1 MNCTIVLTSGPRKS
15 QLCERPCPS
24 GQSICTMHLNHQ
36 KQQVKEKEKKK
47 TWDTLPKSKQKL
59 FAVEIDH
66 LVEHG
71 TWREQILAMVARYQ
85 LQEYFPK
92 TEIECCIQAYR
103 VSQPKRSI
111 TYKNG
116 IMYVSD
122 PHKGRCNKI
131 TENVPELTEEEWRRL
146 LQTLPQL
153 AQVKIM
159 EDLEEIHS
167 ADIDALLYHY
177 RVPTTSFLWNEKA
190 IELIHNYRL

>member
-1 MNCTIVLTSGPRKS
+1 
-15 QLCERPCPS
+15 
-24 GQSICTMHLNHQ
+24 MHINHQ
-36 KQQVKEKEKKK
+36 KQHVKDKKEKKEK
-47 TWDTLPKSKQKL
+47 TWDTLSKAKQKL
-59 FAVEIDH
+59 FAIEIDN

-85 LQEYFPK
+85 LQDYFLK
-92 TEIECCIQAYR
+92 TEIECCLQAYR

-131 TENVPELTEEEWRRL
+131 TENVPELTIEEWRRL
-146 LQTLPQL
+146 LQTLSQL

-159 EDLEEIHS
+159 EDLEEI
-167 ADIDALLYHY
+167 ATEDMDALLYHY
-177 RVPTTSFLWNEKA
+177 RVPTTSFLWNEHA
-190 IELIHNYRL
+190 ITLIRNYRL